1 MSINSRFAVTVHIL
15 ALLALEGK
23 PLSSKYIAGSVNTNP
38 VVIRRMLGLLSK
50 AGLVTTQLGVE
61 GGSALARPPEQI
73 TLLQLYHLV
82 EHGQLFSLHPNQPN
96 SHCPCGRTIQPVLT
110 SLFQKAEQAMA
121 AVLADATIADVV
133 QDIRVRLSDQL
144 P

>member
-1 MSINSRFAVTVHIL
+1 MSINSRFTVAVHIL
-15 ALLALEGK
+15 ALLALEER

-38 VVIRRMLGLLSK
+38 VVIRRMLGLLNK

-61 GGSALARPPEQI
+61 GGSALAHPPEQI

-96 SHCPCGRTIQPVLT
+96 AHCPCGRTIQPVLT
-110 SLFQKAEQAMA
+110 GLFQKAEAAMA
-121 AVLADATIADVV
+121 AVLAATTIADVI
-133 QDIRVRLSDQL
+133 QDIRARLSDQV